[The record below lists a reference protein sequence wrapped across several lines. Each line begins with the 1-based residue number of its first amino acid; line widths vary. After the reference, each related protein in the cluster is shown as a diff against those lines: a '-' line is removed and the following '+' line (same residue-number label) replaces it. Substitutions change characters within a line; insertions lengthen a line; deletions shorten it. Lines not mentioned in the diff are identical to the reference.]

1 LDSKKKA
8 EGGRWKVEVNK
19 KGSEDRGQ
27 GVKWSSGQVEEKL
40 PARNCKSTLAGQASN
55 PRTLDPLTPAVNVI
69 DKFKEKKI
77 CVIGDIIADVYIFG
91 KPYRLSREAPVVV
104 VKYEGQIVFP
114 GSAGNTINNL
124 LALGAQVSPLGFI
137 GNDSPGNKLFEYFL
151 QHKTIDPTGLVRYK
165 GNTTTKTRIL
175 AGDTHTSKQ
184 QVIRID
190 RESDTPV
197 PQSAKKSLLK
207 RLEELAPEMDAFI
220 VSDYGH
226 GTVDGKVIH
235 LMRELAKE
243 RIVTGDSRYNLK
255 DFKGFTII
263 TPNESEAYTLAA
275 LSESHS
281 IEDVGKRIME
291 FMDLTALLITRGNQG
306 MSLFLKTGEV
316 FHIPIS
322 GTDDVTDVTGA
333 GDTVCA
339 ALTLSLASGIGFYHA
354 SCIANY
360 AAGVVVMKR
369 GTATVNPEELK
380 KAMENYG
387 TSY

>member
-1 LDSKKKA
+1 MDSKQGSGIRDQGSKA
-8 EGGRWKVEVNK
+8 SKQGSGVRGLRGLKDRVQGFEG
-19 KGSEDRGQ
+19 
-27 GVKWSSGQVEEKL
+27 SSGV
-40 PARNCKSTLAGQASN
+40 RLA
-55 PRTLDPLTPAVNVI
+55 PVVNVI
-69 DKFKEKKI
+69 DKFAEKKI

-104 VKYEGQIVFP
+104 VKYEGQKIFP

-124 LALGAQVSPLGFI
+124 LALGARVFPLGLI
-137 GNDSPGNKLFEYFL
+137 GNDSLGNKLFEYFL

-197 PQSAKKSLLK
+197 PQSAKKSLQK
-207 RLEELAPEMDAFI
+207 KLEELAPEMDAFI

-226 GTVDGKVIH
+226 GTVDSNVIQY
-235 LMRELAKE
+235 MKGLAKE
-243 RIVTGDSRYNLK
+243 KIVVGDSRYSLKNL
-255 DFKGFTII
+255 KGFTMI
-263 TPNESEAYTLAA
+263 TPNESEAYALAN
-275 LSESHS
+275 LSESCS
-281 IEDVGKRIME
+281 IGDVGGKIIE
-291 FMDLTALLITRGNQG
+291 FMDLTALLVTRGNQG

-339 ALTLSLASGIGFYHA
+339 ALTLSLASGTDFYHA

-369 GTATVNPEELK
+369 GTSTVSPEELK
-380 KAMENYG
+380 KAMEHYG
-387 TSY
+387 TGH

>member
-1 LDSKKKA
+1 MD
-8 EGGRWKVEVNK
+8 NK
-19 KGSEDRGQ
+19 QGSGIRDQGSGIQGSRGQ
-27 GVKWSSGQVEEKL
+27 VKEK
-40 PARNCKSTLAGQASN
+40 PSN
-55 PRTLDPLTPAVNVI
+55 PRTLELSNPSMDII
-69 DKFKEKKI
+69 DMFKKKKI

-104 VKYEGQIVFP
+104 VKYEGQKISP

-124 LALGAQVSPLGFI
+124 LSLGAQVFPLGLI
-137 GNDSPGNKLFEYFL
+137 GNDSLGNKLFEYFL

-197 PQSAKKSLLK
+197 SQSAKKSLLK
-207 RLEELAPEMDAFI
+207 KLEELAPEMDAFI

-226 GTVDGKVIH
+226 GTVDSNIVQY
-235 LMRELAKE
+235 MRGLAKE
-243 RIVTGDSRYNLK
+243 KVVVGDSRYGLK
-255 DFKGFTII
+255 NFKGFTMI
-263 TPNESEAYTLAA
+263 TPNESEAYALAA
-275 LSESHS
+275 LSESYS
-281 IEDVGKRIME
+281 IGDVGGKIIE
-291 FMDLTALLITRGNQG
+291 FMDLTALLVTRGNQG
-306 MSLFLKTGEV
+306 MSLFLKTGEA

-339 ALTLSLASGIGFYHA
+339 ALTLSLASGTDFYHA

-369 GTATVNPEELK
+369 GTSTVSPEELK
-380 KAMENYG
+380 KAMEHYG
-387 TSY
+387 TDH